1 MKERINEKELSKLK
15 LLLTFDIYLR
25 ENAKS
30 RPVFA
35 ENNGEY
41 KEEIKAVA
49 KYLGL
54 RKDEHIEVLSQE
66 QYSTLPLELISKLSC
81 VDIKLE
87 ELIAG
92 NENKLEL
99 ADKNIFVIFDYTYKN
114 VITNQCKIK
123 VCRFV

>member
-1 MKERINEKELSKLK
+1 MKEKINEKELSKLK

-30 RPVFA
+30 RPAFA
-35 ENNGEY
+35 ENNAEY
-41 KEEIKAVA
+41 KEEIKTAA
-49 KYLGL
+49 RYLGL

-87 ELIAG
+87 KLIAG
-92 NENKLEL
+92 NENKLEM

-123 VCRFV
+123 VCRLV

>member
-30 RPVFA
+30 RPAFA
-35 ENNGEY
+35 ENNAEY
-41 KEEIKAVA
+41 KEEIKAAA

-87 ELIAG
+87 KLIAG

-123 VCRFV
+123 VCRLV

>member
-1 MKERINEKELSKLK
+1 MKEKINEKELSKLK

-30 RPVFA
+30 RPAFA
-35 ENNGEY
+35 ENNAEY
-41 KEEIKAVA
+41 KEEIKAAA

-66 QYSTLPLELISKLSC
+66 QYSTLPLELISKLSG

-87 ELIAG
+87 KLIAG

-123 VCRFV
+123 VCRLV